1 MRLRTYNSRRKR
13 LHCGK
18 KEPTGEPFC
27 YIVYNHSKRV
37 YPCGCGCGYMYVNGV
52 LTHPLEI
59 SKAGKRLFPNYPEAI
74 AHLTRIKLAIDEED
88 SEWADSTPCKIVE
101 GVYTKSGKEIITKE
115 VRLSNECDR
124 LPERHFSSGLPR
136 QYRIRAELLTRKYNV
151 PLQQALGFVTGRT
164 NSLGWSGGSATS
176 SSSAT
181 AMDIGGVRYKILS
194 Y

>member
-27 YIVYNHSKRV
+27 YIVYGKRV
-37 YPCGCGCGYMYVNGV
+37 TSPIIVNGWV
-52 LTHPLEI
+52 VDYEVQW
-59 SKAGKRLFPNYPEAI
+59 KEWKRPFPNYPEAI

-101 GVYTKSGKEIITKE
+101 GCYTKPGKEVITKE
-115 VRLSNECDR
+115 VRLNDECDR
-124 LPERHFSSGLPR
+124 PQERHFSSGLPR
-136 QYRIRAELLTRKYNV
+136 TIVDRVRELRQAGV
-151 PLQQALGFVTGRT
+151 PIQQAVATAQRGRMR
-164 NSLGWSGGSATS
+164 SSGPTTSGST
-176 SSSAT
+176 AT